1 MQLKLFSH
9 WDAHDER
16 PTGVLCVKDL
26 HLLRSCDFW
35 ASLDQ
40 RSKGIQRF
48 RFSTLTG
55 DFECPKNLE
64 TLEPFAF
71 SSVASGHQL
80 FDVLLCCCRIWIW
93 CLLVISKRCPCKS
106 SMRMSPENNV
116 MHHIKQS
123 VFTLAKSSPAFLHFF
138 FLTRLQSAG

>member
-1 MQLKLFSH
+1 MPCPLPLAMQLKLFSH

-80 FDVLLCCCRIWIW
+80 FDVLCAAAGYGYGVCWLFQSDVHVSRLC
-93 CLLVISKRCPCKS
+93 
-106 SMRMSPENNV
+106 
-116 MHHIKQS
+116 
-123 VFTLAKSSPAFLHFF
+123 A
-138 FLTRLQSAG
+138 